1 LSNATAFRYFVV
13 GMKDVTNANPDV
25 TLENIGLDS
34 IMGVEMKQTL
44 QHYYGISM
52 SAEEIRALTFAKLDQ
67 LSAATSTSQQSAG
80 DTATTA
86 YENTAFVYASISDP
100 SYLPKLLKPFS
111 R

>member
-1 LSNATAFRYFVV
+1 
-13 GMKDVTNANPDV
+13 MKDVTNANPDV

-44 QHYYGISM
+44 QHYYDISM

-67 LSAATSTSQQSAG
+67 LSAAASTSQQSAG

-86 YENTAFVYASISDP
+86 YDISAAVYVCISGP
-100 SYLPKLLKPFS
+100 SYLPNLLKPLS